1 MDVFDRNI
9 NFDALFKFSQMCV
22 GLLAILSS
30 LVACVSV
37 TVRLCVICRSR
48 STQLHLKNVYS
59 SLAAC
64 MFVAAAGSYV
74 HVVTRLFQVKGA
86 SSGGASASGGDGVW
100 LIGTPPASP
109 VTLSFVVRGVSCRPS
124 APWR

>member
-1 MDVFDRNI
+1 MR
-9 NFDALFKFSQMCV
+9 
-22 GLLAILSS
+22 
-30 LVACVSV
+30 ACVSV

-74 HVVTRLFQVKGA
+74 HVVTRLFQVKGPPP
-86 SSGGASASGGDGVW
+86 GVPRRG
-100 LIGTPPASP
+100 LANRDAVLTL
-109 VTLSFVVRGVSCRPS
+109 LSFVVRGVFCRPS